1 MVVRVQVTHQT
12 KAPLIGVAVVGVVQ
26 DITAVLAV
34 VVAIPVVAVI
44 VARVEAVVVDLPRE
58 VRVVVEVLLEVMV
71 APSVVQT
78 HVLGVPEAALA
89 TTSLVIRL

>member
-1 MVVRVQVTHQT
+1 MVEQVQVTHQT

-44 VARVEAVVVDLPRE
+44 VARVVAVVVGLLRA
-58 VRVVVEVLLEVMV
+58 VRGAVEVLLEVMV

-78 HVLGVPEAALA
+78 HALVVPEAALA
-89 TTSLVIRL
+89 TTSSAIRL